1 MVKTITLDSLD
12 RVMDIFKDQQL
23 NEKEDR
29 YRSSFIYRGMPDSSF
44 KLQTSL
50 KTNCGDKSN
59 HLEQHILRNF
69 AKYAALGSSDIHTSI
84 WDELIIGQHHG
95 LPTRLL
101 DWTYSPL
108 IALHFST
115 SEGDLNNMSRHD
127 SCLWRIDAKEINA
140 LLPDR
145 YHDTL
150 KTNHAF
156 CFTDKM
162 LAKCAGSLEQYDA
175 DMGENSM
182 VIMEPSSLD
191 ERIISQYSFFSVIP
205 GGFGDI
211 EKWLDTHTNNSVK
224 YIVKANIRWQV
235 RDMLDA
241 MNINERILFP
251 GLDGLSEWIK
261 RYYYV
266 K

>member
-1 MVKTITLDSLD
+1 MVNTVILDSLD
-12 RVMDIFKDQQL
+12 GVMDILKDQKL

-29 YRSSFIYRGMPDSSF
+29 YRSSFLYRGMPDASF
-44 KLQTSL
+44 RLQTSL
-50 KTNCGDKSN
+50 KTNCGEKSRR
-59 HLEQHILRNF
+59 LEQHILRNF
-69 AKYAALGSSDIHTSI
+69 AKYAAFDSTHGDMSV

-108 IALHFST
+108 IGLHFST
-115 SEGDLNNMSRHD
+115 SEGDLNSMGSRD
-127 SCLWRIDAKEINA
+127 SCLWRIDANEINA

-150 KTNHAF
+150 KMNHAF

-162 LAKCAGSLEQYDA
+162 LAGCAGSLEQYDA
-175 DMGENSM
+175 DMGEKAM
-182 VIMEPSSLD
+182 VLMEPSSLD

-205 GGFGDI
+205 GDFGDI
-211 EKWLDTHTNNSVK
+211 EDWLDTHTGNSIK
-224 YIVKANIRWQV
+224 YIIKAGIRWQV
-235 RDMLDA
+235 RDLLDA

-251 GLDGLSEWIK
+251 GLDGLSEWIR
-261 RYYYV
+261 RYYFV

>member
-1 MVKTITLDSLD
+1 MVNTIILDSLD
-12 RVMDIFKDQQL
+12 GVMDILKDQKL

-50 KTNCGDKSN
+50 KTNCGEKSG

-69 AKYAALGSSDIHTSI
+69 AKYAALATQDTGTSI

-108 IALHFST
+108 IGLHFST
-115 SEGDLNNMSRHD
+115 SEGDLNSMNKHD
-127 SCLWRIDAKEINA
+127 SCLWRIDANEINA
-140 LLPDR
+140 MLPDR
-145 YHDTL
+145 YHDML

-162 LAKCAGSLEQYDA
+162 LAKCASSLEQYDA
-175 DMGENSM
+175 DMKENSM

-205 GGFGDI
+205 GGFGEI
-211 EKWLDTHTNNSVK
+211 EEWLDTHTCNSVK
-224 YIVKANIRWQV
+224 YIIKADIRWQV
-235 RDMLDA
+235 RDLLDA
-241 MNINERILFP
+241 MNVNERILFP
-251 GLDGLSEWIK
+251 GLDGLSEWIR
-261 RYYYV
+261 RYYFV